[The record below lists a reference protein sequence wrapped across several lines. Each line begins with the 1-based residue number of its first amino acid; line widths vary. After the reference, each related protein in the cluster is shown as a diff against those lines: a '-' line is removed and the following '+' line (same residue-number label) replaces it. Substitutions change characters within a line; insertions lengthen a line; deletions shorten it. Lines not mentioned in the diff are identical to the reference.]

1 MGDTPKTK
9 TDEDKLIIGHQRS
22 GAGKGVQL
30 RRPRSN
36 AFNAEKQDR
45 FFNRLS
51 ETANVSEAA
60 RHAGAAVAT
69 VRHWRLT
76 DALFRARWDQALAD
90 GYADLEMQMIG
101 KALFGIESETVEA
114 VDAKG
119 RMVRRTRSDAPGLG
133 PRLLEAHYA
142 RVAATHAAVQLAA
155 GVPGPTSDATIAA
168 MRARLLEMAAKQQ
181 TNDGAG
187 GVGGDGV
194 GGGAGGDGGG

>member
-36 AFNAEKQDR
+36 AYNAEKQDR

-51 ETANVSEAA
+51 DTANVSAAA

-90 GYADLEMQMIG
+90 GYADLEMQMIS

-119 RMVRRTRSDAPGLG
+119 RMVRRTRSDAGGASRASGGDPCCG
-133 PRLLEAHYA
+133 
-142 RVAATHAAVQLAA
+142 AA
-155 GVPGPTSDATIAA
+155 GSGCARPDQRCDDRRDA
-168 MRARLLEMAAKQQ
+168 RAVA
-181 TNDGAG
+181 
-187 GVGGDGV
+187 GDGSKT
-194 GGGAGGDGGG
+194 ADE